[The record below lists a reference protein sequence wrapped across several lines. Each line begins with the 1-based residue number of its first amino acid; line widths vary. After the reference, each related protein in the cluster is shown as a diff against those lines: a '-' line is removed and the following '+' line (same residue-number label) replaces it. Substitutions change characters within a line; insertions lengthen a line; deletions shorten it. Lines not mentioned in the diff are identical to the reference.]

1 MQLNGRQ
8 NGSAGKRRRN
18 PKIQNGGKNS
28 KTKNFFFCFLLFDL
42 ILDDADAVAVAA
54 VASADAADA
63 IEQKTF

>member
-1 MQLNGRQ
+1 M
-8 NGSAGKRRRN
+8 A
-18 PKIQNGGKNS
+18 PKFKMAAKFKN
-28 KTKNFFFCFLLFDL
+28 KKFFFCFLLFDL